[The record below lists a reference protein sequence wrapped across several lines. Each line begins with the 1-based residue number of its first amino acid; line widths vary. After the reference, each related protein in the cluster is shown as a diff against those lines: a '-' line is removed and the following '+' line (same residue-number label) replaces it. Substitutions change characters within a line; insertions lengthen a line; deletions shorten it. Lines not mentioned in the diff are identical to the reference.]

1 MVQQG
6 RWGAFAAGVLAVLV
20 LAGADTAQA
29 KECNQCPLTRKLGRG
44 LANVTLGLVEIPATM
59 IETGRVHG
67 QTAGFFVGTLKG
79 VCRAVVREGAGII
92 DTVTFP
98 FPGPMPDYEPL
109 ISPEFP
115 PNLMEV

>member
-1 MVQQG
+1 MAQQG
-6 RWGAFAAGVLAVLV
+6 RWGAIAAGALVVLV

-29 KECNQCPLTRKLGRG
+29 KDCMNCPATQKLGRG
-44 LANVTLGLVEIPATM
+44 LANTVLGVVEIPATM

-67 QTAGFFVGTLKG
+67 QMAGFFVGTLKG
-79 VCRAVVREGAGII
+79 ICRAVLRVGAGVI

-98 FPGPMPDYEPL
+98 FPMPMPDYEPM
-109 ISPEFP
+109 ITPEFP